1 VPKDTAAAIG
11 AAREALLKGKQI
23 YAGPLLDREGK
34 ERVAKGAVLSDADLW
49 KMDWFVKGV
58 VTQK

>member
-1 VPKDTAAAIG
+1 VPADKAKLIQAERD
-11 AAREALLKGKQI
+11 ALLKGKQI
-23 YAGPLLDREGK
+23 YAGPLLDRDGK
-34 ERVAKGAVLSDADLW
+34 QRVAAGQVLSDGDLW

>member
-1 VPKDTAAAIG
+1 MHQVPPALRG
-11 AAREALLKGKQI
+11 ARVIDPDQVCDAL
-23 YAGPLLDREGK
+23 
-34 ERVAKGAVLSDADLW
+34 AVLSDADLW